1 MVVIQHTH
9 SREQHWCERAQVG
22 KGLWRGVFW
31 FAHLLGAAY
40 MSGNDAHWAREVGG
54 LAVDPDRRP
63 TRHIVE
69 SASAVSGRM
78 DNNRGTQMR
87 ILLTGFLV
95 VLGSMA
101 QAHVGHLA
109 DAAGHDHW
117 AAGAALGI
125 AIAIGLAGKLRE
137 RAKARDD
144 EAVDV
149 EDESEEVPA

>member
-1 MVVIQHTH
+1 
-9 SREQHWCERAQVG
+9 
-22 KGLWRGVFW
+22 
-31 FAHLLGAAY
+31 
-40 MSGNDAHWAREVGG
+40 
-54 LAVDPDRRP
+54 
-63 TRHIVE
+63 
-69 SASAVSGRM
+69 
-78 DNNRGTQMR
+78 MR

-117 AAGAALGI
+117 AAGAAIGI

>member
-1 MVVIQHTH
+1 
-9 SREQHWCERAQVG
+9 
-22 KGLWRGVFW
+22 
-31 FAHLLGAAY
+31 
-40 MSGNDAHWAREVGG
+40 
-54 LAVDPDRRP
+54 
-63 TRHIVE
+63 
-69 SASAVSGRM
+69 
-78 DNNRGTQMR
+78 MR

-117 AAGAALGI
+117 AAGAAIGI

-149 EDESEEVPA
+149 EDDSEEVPA

>member
-1 MVVIQHTH
+1 
-9 SREQHWCERAQVG
+9 
-22 KGLWRGVFW
+22 
-31 FAHLLGAAY
+31 
-40 MSGNDAHWAREVGG
+40 
-54 LAVDPDRRP
+54 
-63 TRHIVE
+63 
-69 SASAVSGRM
+69 
-78 DNNRGTQMR
+78 
-87 ILLTGFLV
+87 
-95 VLGSMA
+95 MA

-117 AAGAALGI
+117 AAGAAIGI

>member
-1 MVVIQHTH
+1 
-9 SREQHWCERAQVG
+9 
-22 KGLWRGVFW
+22 
-31 FAHLLGAAY
+31 
-40 MSGNDAHWAREVGG
+40 
-54 LAVDPDRRP
+54 
-63 TRHIVE
+63 
-69 SASAVSGRM
+69 
-78 DNNRGTQMR
+78 MR

-109 DAAGHDHW
+109 DAVGHDHW
-117 AAGAALGI
+117 AAGAAIGI

>member
-1 MVVIQHTH
+1 
-9 SREQHWCERAQVG
+9 
-22 KGLWRGVFW
+22 
-31 FAHLLGAAY
+31 
-40 MSGNDAHWAREVGG
+40 
-54 LAVDPDRRP
+54 
-63 TRHIVE
+63 
-69 SASAVSGRM
+69 M

-117 AAGAALGI
+117 AAGAAIGI